1 MPDGHIQKMS
11 KKIFDAYPDMI
22 TTDFELNKEI
32 LSEIAE
38 ISTKRM
44 RNKIAGRLVVM
55 KRNKDRIITSP
66 NEGRQERRNKKEK
79 R

>member
-66 NEGRQERRNKKEK
+66 NKGRQERRNKKEK